1 MESDTDTS
9 ARYKTGREIKDSRN
23 IQLIG
28 AVGSPYTRKMLSLL
42 RYRRIPHKIT
52 WGQPELVIPTLGLE
66 LPKPVLLPTFILP
79 EANGDLKAV
88 TDSTPIIRRLE
99 AMSPDRSVLPID
111 PALAFIDYL
120 LEDFGDEWVTKYMFH
135 YRWHPQAD
143 ADNAGTLLPLHF
155 RVNLPPEQH
164 EQMKNMIPER
174 QISRL
179 YVVGSN
185 DATAPIIDASYRRY
199 LQAMEAH
206 LKAQPYMLGN
216 RPGAGDFAMFGQLT
230 QLVGFDPTPRAIAH
244 ELSPRTVA
252 WTSLMEDLSG
262 LEPGADDWNNPDDIP
277 ETLGGILREA
287 GRVYAPALL
296 ANSRA
301 VQAGEKTWEA
311 EIDGALWTQQTF
323 PYQAKCLKWIN
334 EQYQALGTED
344 RARVDGILAGTG
356 CEALLLG
363 SV

>member
-1 MESDTDTS
+1 M
-9 ARYKTGREIKDSRN
+9 RN
-23 IQLIG
+23 SSIIQLIG

-52 WGQPELVIPTLGLE
+52 WGQPELVLPTLGIE

-79 EANGDLKAV
+79 DANGDLTAA
-88 TDSTPIIRRLE
+88 TDSTPLIRRLE
-99 AMSPDRSVLPID
+99 AMSPDRSVLPVD

-120 LEDFGDEWVTKYMFH
+120 LEDFADEWVTKYMFH
-135 YRWHPQAD
+135 YRWHLQAD
-143 ADNAGTLLPLHF
+143 ADNAATLLPLNF

-185 DATAPIIDASYRRY
+185 DTTAPIIDASYRRY
-199 LQAMEAH
+199 LEAMEAH
-206 LKAQPYMLGN
+206 LQTQPYMLGN
-216 RPGAGDFAMFGQLT
+216 RPGAADFAMFGQLT

-244 ELSPRTVA
+244 QLSPRTVA

-262 LEPGADDWNNPDDIP
+262 LEPGADDWNGADQMPA
-277 ETLGGILREA
+277 TLRGILTEV
-287 GRVYAPALL
+287 GRMYVPALL
-296 ANSRA
+296 ANSGA
-301 VQAGEKTWEA
+301 LQAGEKSWEA
-311 EIDGALWTQQTF
+311 EIDGSPWTQPTF
-323 PYQAKCLKWIN
+323 PYQAKCLNWIN
-334 EQYQALGTED
+334 EQYQALDTED
-344 RARVDGILAGTG
+344 RARVDRIVAGTG
-356 CEALLLG
+356 CELLFLG